1 MNILQSTEIV
11 CSDLNRVVS
20 GFNVITTPHGAGGK
34 SSTRERRAT

>member
-20 GFNVITTPHGAGGK
+20 GFNVIPTPHGAGGK